1 MTTSETTAERP
12 RWGLRADT
20 TRGLIGK
27 ILFLAIIAAIAV
39 ALAIPLVAKQEWIWA
54 ALLLVVTS

>member
-1 MTTSETTAERP
+1 MTTSETTVERP

-39 ALAIPLVAKQEWIWA
+39 TLAIPLVAKQEWI
-54 ALLLVVTS
+54 